1 MNTTIR
7 LATIMCCSVMLC
19 ILCYLPCYAQ
29 ERSLDE
35 VADSAIAFFAN
46 MNNTPVSSKNASQS
60 RMKSEMDIRPITR
73 SNTTYLYSV
82 NLPNG
87 GWALVSNER
96 QYKTVIGYGFDGP
109 FDTDPSVMPPALN
122 DLLNHHMNMID
133 SLRQDGVD
141 VFNSKRSAFRS
152 HVTRSSIYTLG
163 DSLLNKNGEYML
175 WEQSGNYFGCTPEG
189 ETDPCCTR
197 VYNKFCPTN
206 HDHGCGHTWAGCGA
220 VAMGQL
226 MNYWGWPNQ
235 AEIPD
240 TITNQFF
247 CLCGVPSS
255 SKHTHYY
262 DWEHMPA
269 KITTTTDLYAAD
281 NIAKLLRDCGYAAQT
296 YYTDDGSAAM
306 MEKID
311 VAMRETFRYHATY
324 VVERPSVD
332 VASMIKTD
340 IDALRPVI
348 SQAWKWE
355 AGSDPAIHTFL
366 IDGYKNN
373 DMYHINWG
381 WGYSY
386 DQWYDLGFDGY
397 TGFRNFLTEIYPDC
411 EQLADVII
419 NPDTTINSGENMV
432 LYAEQI
438 YLGGTN
444 HNLTITDGGYL
455 LAEASDSIVLR
466 TGFHAENGSCVHLR
480 IRDFCDATGSY
491 IRQAP
496 NRIVGNMNDIMDDDN
511 SASQEISAQLISDAC
526 LNISP
531 NPVNTILYLQTNEE
545 LAQVNIYNLNGQ
557 CVMQTAQTDVDV
569 SALPQGMYILR
580 TETISGTPMQAKFIK
595 Q

>member
-1 MNTTIR
+1 MI
-7 LATIMCCSVMLC
+7 C
-19 ILCYLPCYAQ
+19 ILCNAPCYAQ
-29 ERSLDE
+29 ERSLEE

-46 MNNTPVSSKNASQS
+46 MSNTPVLSKNESQS
-60 RMKSEMDIRPITR
+60 RMKSEVDIRPITR

-109 FDTDPSVMPPALN
+109 FDTDPTIMPPALN

-133 SLRQDGVD
+133 SLRQDGAD
-141 VFNSKRSAFRS
+141 TFYSRRAAINSRVS
-152 HVTRSSIYTLG
+152 RSSAYTPG
-163 DSLLNKNGEYML
+163 DSLLVKNGEYL
-175 WEQSGNYFGCTPEG
+175 YWEQSENYYNCTTLDG
-189 ETDPCCTR
+189 SDPCCMR

-206 HDHGCGHTWAGCGA
+206 VNKGCGHALAGCGA

-226 MNYWGWPNQ
+226 MNYWGWPDQ

-240 TITNQFF
+240 TIKNLFL

-269 KITTTTDLYAAD
+269 RITYYTDLYEAD

-311 VAMRETFRYHATY
+311 VAMRETFHYHATF

-332 VASMIKTD
+332 VASIIKTD
-340 IDALRPVI
+340 IDALRPVM
-348 SQAWKWE
+348 SQAWQWE
-355 AGSDPAIHTFL
+355 AGDDPSIHTFL

-373 DMYHINWG
+373 DMFHINWG
-381 WGYSY
+381 WGYTNY
-386 DQWYDLGFDGY
+386 VCWYDLGFDGY

-411 EQLADVII
+411 NQLPETIMC
-419 NPDTTINSGENMV
+419 PDTTLFSGENMS
-432 LYAEQI
+432 LYSAGEI
-438 YLGGTN
+438 FVGG
-444 HNLTITDGGYL
+444 HNQYTLVNDGAFLIAKAG
-455 LAEASDSIVLR
+455 ERIVLEHN
-466 TGFHAENGSCVHLR
+466 FHSKPGSYVHLSINNPCEVSGAYR
-480 IRDFCDATGSY
+480 LHSQDQNIGNNTDEIDKHLYLPSTISY
-491 IRQAP
+491 SIEH
-496 NRIVGNMNDIMDDDN
+496 NDYT
-511 SASQEISAQLISDAC
+511 
-526 LNISP
+526 ISP
-531 NPVNTILYLQTNEE
+531 NPVNSVLHFQTTEDR
-545 LAQVNIYNLNGQ
+545 VKIKIYDLNGQ
-557 CVMQTAQTDVDV
+557 VVLLTTDVDIDV

-580 TETISGTPMQAKFIK
+580 AETTDGNVHQVKFIK